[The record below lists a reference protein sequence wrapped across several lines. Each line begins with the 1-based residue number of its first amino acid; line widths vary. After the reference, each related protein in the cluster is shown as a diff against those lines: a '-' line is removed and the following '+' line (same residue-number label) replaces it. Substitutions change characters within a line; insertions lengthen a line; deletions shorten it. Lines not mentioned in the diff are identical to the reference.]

1 MEIEL
6 YQSVRLIT
14 DKYAEE
20 GLTKGMIGTILER
33 YDDENFEVDNVYDTV
48 VLGNNMDRV
57 TSMALDIGAT
67 YYGGYRPL
75 NALNDTTAYILS
87 KLIELL

>member
-14 DKYAEE
+14 DKYAGE

-33 YDDENFEVDNVYDTV
+33 YDDENYEVEWYDAAGNTVTFFAFHVKDFEVIQD
-48 VLGNNMDRV
+48 
-57 TSMALDIGAT
+57 
-67 YYGGYRPL
+67 
-75 NALNDTTAYILS
+75 
-87 KLIELL
+87 